1 MSLNIHSFTITGNA
15 ADLQP
20 HTHTHLQPLAIQCNL
35 RDSQDGGNR
44 ITLVLVLYGSAVF
57 TSHNRDVA
65 YCL

>member
-1 MSLNIHSFTITGNA
+1 MP

-20 HTHTHLQPLAIQCNL
+20 YTHTLLQPLAIQCNL